1 MDEKAKKQLRRGIA
15 RLNLPFTEPQIESLI
30 TYLSELKRWNRRA
43 NLVGFRTDDALIRHG
58 ILDSLSLLEAFRV
71 QPGLELMDIGSGAG
85 FPGIPLKVAA
95 PDLRVTLVEATR
107 KKASFL
113 RQVCR
118 LLQLQGVSVLQ
129 ARAEALHNDPSHR
142 EAYDLVTARAV
153 ARLPEAVTLCA
164 PFMKSDGRLV
174 LPVGP
179 KWPREAETLRR
190 PDLRIEGMIPAS
202 GDRYVLIMVKVR
214 HVSRETGVRAHPE
227 SVP

>member
-15 RLNLPFTEPQIESLI
+15 RLNLPFTESQIESLI
-30 TYLSELKRWNRRA
+30 TYLRELKRWNRRA

-190 PDLRIEGMIPAS
+190 PDLRIEGMIP
-202 GDRYVLIMVKVR
+202 DRK
-214 HVSRETGVRAHPE
+214 
-227 SVP
+227 SVV